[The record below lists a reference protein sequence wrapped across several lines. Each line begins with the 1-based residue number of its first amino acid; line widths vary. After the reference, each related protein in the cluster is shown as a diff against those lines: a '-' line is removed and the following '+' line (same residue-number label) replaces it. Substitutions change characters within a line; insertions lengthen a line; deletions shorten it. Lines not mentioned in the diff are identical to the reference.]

1 MRYTVDHID
10 NQATLVLHESHLN
23 AENSSDLKGELVILG
38 RSGIDVLFIDM
49 GEVIHCDSSGL
60 SALLMAH
67 REMKTVGG
75 YAILV
80 SLSPEVDSLIKLAQ
94 LDRVLYI
101 YETKEEALA
110 DLESTENDEEDH
122 GGDIILPF

>member
-10 NQATLVLHESHLN
+10 NQATIALHETHLN
-23 AENSSDLKGELVILG
+23 AENSASLKGELVVLC

-49 GEVIHCDSSGL
+49 GEVVYCDSSGL
-60 SALLMAH
+60 SSLLMAH

-75 YAILV
+75 YSIVV
-80 SLSPEVDSLIKLAQ
+80 SLSPEVDSLMKLAR

-101 YETKEEALA
+101 YETKEDALA
-110 DLESTENDEEDH
+110 DLEASDDVD
-122 GGDIILPF
+122 GDDDIIMPF

>member
-10 NQATLVLHESHLN
+10 NQATLVLHETHLN
-23 AENSSDLKGELVILG
+23 AENSADLKGELVVLG

-49 GEVIHCDSSGL
+49 GEVVYCDSSGL

-67 REMKTVGG
+67 REMKTAGG
-75 YAILV
+75 YAIIV
-80 SLSPEVDSLIKLAQ
+80 SLSPEVDSLIKLAR

-101 YETKEEALA
+101 YETKDEALA
-110 DLESTENDEEDH
+110 DLAANDGDEDH

>member
-10 NQATLVLHESHLN
+10 NQATLVLHETHLN
-23 AENSSDLKGELVILG
+23 AENSADLKGELVVLG

-49 GEVIHCDSSGL
+49 GEVVYCDSSGL

-75 YAILV
+75 YAIIV
-80 SLSPEVDSLIKLAQ
+80 SLSPEVDSLIKLAR

-101 YETKEEALA
+101 YETKDEALA
-110 DLESTENDEEDH
+110 DLAANDGEEDH

>member
-10 NQATLVLHESHLN
+10 TRATLMLHETHLN
-23 AENSSDLKGELVILG
+23 AENTGDFKGELIILC

-49 GEVIHCDSSGL
+49 SEVIHCDSSGI

-67 REMKTVGG
+67 REMSNAGG
-75 YAILV
+75 YSILV
-80 SLSPEVDSLIKLAQ
+80 GLSPEVEGMIELAR

-101 YETKEEALA
+101 YPTKEDALE
-110 DLESTENDEEDH
+110 DLAPDEDY
-122 GGDIILPF
+122 